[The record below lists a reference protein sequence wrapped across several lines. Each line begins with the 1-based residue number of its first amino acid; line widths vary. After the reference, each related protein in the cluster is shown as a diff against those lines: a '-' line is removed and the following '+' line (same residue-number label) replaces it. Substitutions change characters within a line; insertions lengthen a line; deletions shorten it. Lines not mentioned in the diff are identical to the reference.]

1 MPGVIRKFTKQ
12 FIVLCNVLVSISM
25 LLVYVLPK
33 SDQAYFWFI
42 NLFALTFPF
51 LVLIQIGFL
60 VFWFMAKRKLSL
72 IPIITLLLCIPL
84 IQKVI
89 AVNGSNKQ
97 TANPGFKMATWNVH
111 LFNFYENKG
120 RLDSVMMQRAR
131 EIQSDVLALQE
142 FVFSPDST
150 SFMSLDSVKN
160 KLGYKYAITGSDKH
174 FGVYANG
181 GKKNAKYFPFCV
193 ALFSNYP
200 VLQWKK
206 VQPYPQYNHTFIWAD
221 LLIGNDTIRFFVVHM
236 QSMHFVKTDY
246 DFIDNIDD
254 QDVEKVKRVGRN
266 LINKMKNA
274 NVLRAIQAHN
284 IKEEVNK
291 SPYPVILCGDFN
303 DVPNSYAYQIIG
315 KGLKDAH
322 LEKGNGIGRTFQYL
336 SPTLRIDYI
345 WHSPLLQLT
354 DTKVIQP
361 SLSDHCPVV
370 ADFLITPFQ
379 QR

>member
-12 FIVLCNVLVSISM
+12 FIVLCNVLVSSCM

-33 SDQAYFWFI
+33 SNQAYFWFI

-60 VFWFMAKRKLSL
+60 VFWLLAKRKLTL

-84 IQKVI
+84 IQKII
-89 AVNGSNKQ
+89 AVNGTAKQ
-97 TANPGFKMATWNVH
+97 TAEPGFKIATWNVH
-111 LFNFYENKG
+111 LLNFYERGGNHDEQMIQKAKELNAG
-120 RLDSVMMQRAR
+120 VLAVQELVFSLDSN
-131 EIQSDVLALQE
+131 SY
-142 FVFSPDST
+142 
-150 SFMSLDSVKN
+150 MSLDSLKA
-160 KLGYKYAITGSDKH
+160 KLGFKYAVAGNDRS
-174 FGVYANG
+174 FGVHTNG
-181 GKKNAKYFPFCV
+181 GRRNERYFPFCV

-206 VQPYPQYNHTFIWAD
+206 VQPVPQYNHTFIWAD
-221 LLIGNDTIRFFVVHM
+221 LLVGSDTIRCFVVHM

-246 DFIDNIDD
+246 DFIDNIND
-254 QDVEKVKRVGRN
+254 QDVENVKRVGRT

-303 DVPNSYAYQIIG
+303 DVPNSYAYQTIG

-345 WHSPLLQLT
+345 WHSPSLVLQST
-354 DTKVIQP
+354 HVVRP
-361 SLSDHCPVV
+361 SLSDHCPVTASFV
-370 ADFLITPFQ
+370 LPLK
-379 QR
+379 